1 MKERPNYYAIL
12 SAEVR
17 YDNRLKPNVK
27 LLYAE
32 LTALCNMNKE
42 CYASNKYFSDL
53 YNKSKGTISGWISDL
68 VKYGYIKVRY
78 TYKQGTKEIEY
89 RYIQII
95 KGGVIE
101 KPNTLY
107 SKNLQSN
114 NTNINNTN
122 INNKARFIKPSIQDI
137 DIFCIE
143 RNNTICAITFYDFYE
158 SKNWYI
164 GKNKMKDWRAAVRT
178 WERRDKKQKNTMSKI
193 DVQLNEYQKGKEY
206 L

>member
-1 MKERPNYYAIL
+1 MIERPNYYAIL

-32 LTALCNMNKE
+32 ITALCNMNKE

-68 VKYGYIKVRY
+68 VNYGYIKVRY

-89 RYIQII
+89 RYITIL
-95 KGGVIE
+95 KGGVTE
-101 KPNTLY
+101 KSHTLLN
-107 SKNLQSN
+107 KNLQSN
-114 NTNINNTN
+114 NTINNN
-122 INNKARFIKPSIQDI
+122 ISINNKGHFKKPTLDEI
-137 DIFCIE
+137 DLYCSN
-143 RNNTICAITFYDFYE
+143 RKNNIDHIAFYDFYE

-164 GKNKMKDWRAAVRT
+164 GKNKMRDWKAAVRT
-178 WERRDKKQKNTMSKI
+178 WERRDKKNPTSKI
-193 DVQLNEYQKGKEY
+193 DAQLSEYIKGKE
-206 L
+206 LL

>member
-1 MKERPNYYAIL
+1 MIERPNYYAIL

-32 LTALCNMNKE
+32 ITALCNMNKE
-42 CYASNKYFSDL
+42 CYASNKYFSEL

-68 VKYGYIKVRY
+68 VNYGYIKVRY

-89 RYIQII
+89 RYIRIL
-95 KGGVIE
+95 KGGVSE
-101 KPNTLY
+101 KSNTLL

-114 NTNINNTN
+114 NTINNNTS
-122 INNKARFIKPSIQDI
+122 INNKGRFIVPVLSDI
-137 DIFCIE
+137 
-143 RNNTICAITFYDFYE
+143 NNYCKQRKNNIDPLAFYDFYE

-164 GKNKMKDWRAAVRT
+164 GKNKMKDWKAAIRT
-178 WERRDKKQKNTMSKI
+178 WERRDKKNPTSKI
-193 DVQLNEYQKGKEY
+193 DSQLSEYLKGKN
-206 L
+206 LL